1 MKTLIPARIKSI
13 DLLRGLVMII
23 MALDHTRD
31 YFNADAFIYDPLDL
45 QKTTVLL
52 FFTRWITHFC
62 APIFVLLAG
71 TSAYISGQR
80 KTKKELSVFL
90 VKRGLWLIFLELTI
104 VNFSWFFNIH
114 FTFILLAVIWTLG
127 VCMICLAGLIF
138 FPRKI
143 ILCIGIILVAAHNLL
158 DKTHFPE
165 NNFMGF
171 LWGLLHDQKMFPIG
185 HYNILMAYPIL
196 PWIGVMALGYCLG
209 ELFSSSYDA
218 VKRKKLL
225 LVIGSCSLI
234 LFMILRSINI
244 YGNLKPWSGQTSAIF
259 SFLSFINV
267 TKYPPSLD
275 YILLTEGAA
284 LIFLSL
290 TENIYNRVTR
300 FISVYGRVP
309 MFYYLLHIYLIHIVA
324 LMAAVLTGFQWTDM
338 TSFDSWIS
346 YMPNLR
352 GYGFSLGVVYL
363 IWIAIV
369 LFLYPICKRYD
380 GYKSS
385 HRDKWWLSYL

>member
-1 MKTLIPARIKSI
+1 
-13 DLLRGLVMII
+13 
-23 MALDHTRD
+23 
-31 YFNADAFIYDPLDL
+31 
-45 QKTTVLL
+45 
-52 FFTRWITHFC
+52 
-62 APIFVLLAG
+62 
-71 TSAYISGQR
+71 
-80 KTKKELSVFL
+80 
-90 VKRGLWLIFLELTI
+90 
-104 VNFSWFFNIH
+104 
-114 FTFILLAVIWTLG
+114 
-127 VCMICLAGLIF
+127 
-138 FPRKI
+138 
-143 ILCIGIILVAAHNLL
+143 
-158 DKTHFPE
+158 
-165 NNFMGF
+165 MGF

-290 TENIYNRVTR
+290 TENLYNRVTR

-352 GYGFSLGVVYL
+352 GYGFGLGVV
-363 IWIAIV
+363 
-369 LFLYPICKRYD
+369 LY
-380 GYKSS
+380 G
-385 HRDKWWLSYL
+385 

>member
-1 MKTLIPARIKSI
+1 
-13 DLLRGLVMII
+13 MII

-31 YFNADAFIYDPLDL
+31 YFNADAFLYDPLDL

-71 TSAYISGQR
+71 TSAFISGQR
-80 KTKKELSVFL
+80 KTKKELSIFL
-90 VKRGLWLIFLELTI
+90 FKRGLWLIFLELTI

-127 VCMICLAGLIF
+127 VCMICLSALIF
-138 FPRKI
+138 LPKNV
-143 ILCIGIILVAAHNLL
+143 ILIIGIILVAGHNLL
-158 DKTHFPE
+158 DNIHFTE
-165 NNFMGF
+165 NNFIGF
-171 LWGLLHDQKMFPIG
+171 IWGFLHDQKMFPLG
-185 HYNILMAYPIL
+185 HENILMAYPIL

-209 ELFSSSYDA
+209 ELFSSGYDA
-218 VKRKKLL
+218 AKRRRLL
-225 LVIGSCSLI
+225 LMVGSCSLI
-234 LFMILRSINI
+234 LFIILRGINA
-244 YGNLKPWSGQTSAIF
+244 YGNPKPWVGQQSAIF

-275 YILLTEGAA
+275 YILLTDGGA

-290 TENIYNRVTR
+290 TENISNRLTR

-338 TSFDSWIS
+338 TSFNTWITYTS
-346 YMPNLR
+346 NLK

-363 IWIAIV
+363 IWISIV
-369 LFLYPICKRYD
+369 LFLYPICKWYD